1 MRFIIILS
9 AYSFNVSLYI
19 IGTNTEISANMV
31 PAKSFSTNIFA
42 AISLFIR
49 IVAEPQPWKIRYDAD
64 MIKFTI

>member
-49 IVAEPQPWKIRYDAD
+49 IVAEPQP
-64 MIKFTI
+64 